1 MLHIK
6 ISSLQ
11 PRWDLIY
18 NKVNRFFFSFKSS
31 ENHSILDSNWN
42 PSLTKT
48 GSLPVSQQVGC
59 LLKLAQALPDGK
71 QTWIFWRS
79 AFKLP
84 HKDLPKWKG
93 ERKEGIEKKDGKDE
107 KFSVLSNPPSGSS
120 KSTRWQ
126 MWTNCDS
133 ELWRRCVYSLRI
145 TQKGVSKPCANNCA
159 EPISASHSCMPA

>member
-18 NKVNRFFFSFKSS
+18 NKVNRFSFSFKSS

-48 GSLPVSQQVGC
+48 GSLPVSQQVGY
-59 LLKLAQALPDGK
+59 LLKLAQALPDRK

-93 ERKEGIEKKDGKDE
+93 ERKEGIEKDGKDE
-107 KFSVLSNPPSGSS
+107 RKEILGSFKPTQCIEYRNQMTDVNKLWLRTLKEVCVLTQDN
-120 KSTRWQ
+120 
-126 MWTNCDS
+126 S
-133 ELWRRCVYSLRI
+133 EGR
-145 TQKGVSKPCANNCA
+145 K
-159 EPISASHSCMPA
+159 